1 MLLIASTYLLES
13 RCLAPGS
20 LDSIHQIEWGSVDG
34 ASQIWCIAV
43 LVRVSL
49 SFSGLSDLPMPL
61 IYMLFCFVII
71 SRPLAGFVASEFW

>member
-1 MLLIASTYLLES
+1 MRQSWNY
-13 RCLAPGS
+13 APEIS
-20 LDSIHQIEWGSVDG
+20 KAKQRSEKWQTAFESVDG

-49 SFSGLSDLPMPL
+49 SSSGLSDLPMPL

-71 SRPLAGFVASEFW
+71 PRPLAGFVASEFWQL